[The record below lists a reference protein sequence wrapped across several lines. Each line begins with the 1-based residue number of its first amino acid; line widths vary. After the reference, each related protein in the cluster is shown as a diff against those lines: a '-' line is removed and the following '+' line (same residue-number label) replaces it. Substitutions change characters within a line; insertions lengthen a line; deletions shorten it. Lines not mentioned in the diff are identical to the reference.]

1 MRAVADAATGADGIP
16 AVNELKVGLVYQ
28 APLDGMCAEIAEL
41 AVGLGMSV
49 ASRPW
54 RGDGRNGV
62 PRHPKDPEAPGERRV
77 DSVLRVLRDDGVNFV
92 VGCVYH
98 DGGEAII
105 ESLERLDYSPHAAA
119 FTSTVDI
126 SAYQSRVDVGWWQGE
141 YALGVSPWHSSLTH
155 AGEFSGMTSAEY
167 LQRYQSHTG
176 ETPSY
181 HGPAAFSAACA
192 LAKAIEDAGSLNATN
207 VAASL
212 ANINLL
218 ELGFYT
224 PMTFSSENDGQNTPE
239 MLVVQF
245 PPGET
250 DLKIVYPSDRSVRS
264 SSLGAIQFP
273 TPQWGK
279 RRCQNVGSGVTF
291 GGAPPENPVN
301 GECNGNGECVFDHH
315 DEVGHEVWVCECDPE
330 YFGDWVGPDCNYH
343 IWDGVAIFIYLLIL
357 LMVGGCV
364 FVYFYRLNR
373 KKRAEERRARAL
385 EIAQEKLEEA
395 VEAVKKEFEN
405 KKAGMTYPE
414 IWDRDPRTATEEQP
428 KGMPVDDL
436 IEVPHDVSPQL
447 RFGGWSSV
455 SAKQRLSKPWLQS
468 PEYWDVVDQLRADP
482 EPSHARGNS
491 QRRGMHD
498 AWITKLQ
505 RIQNT
510 DLCASAASD
519 SCTSRADAG
528 FCMSQVRVQSV
539 PEGAR
544 PGRRHRGRLA
554 RHGYLPRREHLQ
566 RPTGR
571 CVTCGSAT
579 VTRLGA

>member
-62 PRHPKDPEAPGERRV
+62 PRHPKDQGAPGERRV
-77 DSVLRVLRDDGVNFV
+77 DGVLRVLRDDGVNFV

-126 SAYQSRVDVGWWQGE
+126 STYQSRVDAGWWQGE

-273 TPQWGK
+273 TPRGGK

-343 IWDGVAIFIYLLIL
+343 IWDGVAIFIYFLIL

-436 IEVPHDVSPQL
+436 IEVPHDVSPAASFRRLVKRLCKTTSQQTL
-447 RFGGWSSV
+447 VAVARVLGRRG
-455 SAKQRLSKPWLQS
+455 SAARGPGAQPCQRELP
-468 PEYWDVVDQLRADP
+468 AAG
-482 EPSHARGNS
+482 HARCVD
-491 QRRGMHD
+491 HE
-498 AWITKLQ
+498 
-505 RIQNT
+505 
-510 DLCASAASD
+510 ASAHPEHRPVRFR
-519 SCTSRADAG
+519 CFGLVHVSR
-528 FCMSQVRVQSV
+528 
-539 PEGAR
+539 
-544 PGRRHRGRLA
+544 
-554 RHGYLPRREHLQ
+554 
-566 RPTGR
+566 
-571 CVTCGSAT
+571 
-579 VTRLGA
+579 

>member
-1 MRAVADAATGADGIP
+1 MQPLPFCVFFSSKKRLHRDYTYIKNAVRAVADAATGEDGIP
-16 AVNELKVGLVYQ
+16 AANELKVGLVYQ

-126 SAYQSRVDVGWWQGE
+126 SAYQSRVDAGWWQGE

-167 LQRYQSHTG
+167 LERYQSHTG

-245 PPGET
+245 PPRET
-250 DLKIVYPSDRSVRS
+250 DLKIVYPSDRSVQS

-273 TPQWGK
+273 TPRWGK
-279 RRCQNVGSGVTF
+279 RRCQNVGSGVAF

-330 YFGDWVGPDCNYH
+330 YFGDWVGPDCNNH
-343 IWDGVAIFIYLLIL
+343 IWDGVAIFIYFLIL
-357 LMVGGCV
+357 LMVVLPVADHGWM
-364 FVYFYRLNR
+364 VYKR
-373 KKRAEERRARAL
+373 KHMLRDANEAVL
-385 EIAQEKLEEA
+385 LA
-395 VEAVKKEFEN
+395 VEA
-405 KKAGMTYPE
+405 KAKAIRQQMDEQSWPKHWKMKARAAQAQGGDGEPE
-414 IWDRDPRTATEEQP
+414 E
-428 KGMPVDDL
+428 GL
-436 IEVPHDVSPQL
+436 IELDPSQEEYWEVHECL
-447 RFGGWSSV
+447 RRETECGHGQMADAWLV
-455 SAKQRLSKPWLQS
+455 SACTPDRIGPP
-468 PEYWDVVDQLRADP
+468 PEVAL
-482 EPSHARGNS
+482 
-491 QRRGMHD
+491 
-498 AWITKLQ
+498 
-505 RIQNT
+505 
-510 DLCASAASD
+510 
-519 SCTSRADAG
+519 
-528 FCMSQVRVQSV
+528 
-539 PEGAR
+539 
-544 PGRRHRGRLA
+544 
-554 RHGYLPRREHLQ
+554 
-566 RPTGR
+566 
-571 CVTCGSAT
+571 
-579 VTRLGA
+579 